1 MSRLRFAVVGD
12 NCVDRFMPP
21 VGQTLIGGNAIN
33 VAVQLALLGHETSY
47 FGAVGMDADGA
58 HVRDLLVRNGVL
70 TDHLRM
76 VAGTTAY
83 TNIELTAAGDRI
95 FAFEDFGV
103 CRDYLPSAEEMSV
116 LATVDHVHLGWITDG
131 GRIRQALGAQNGS
144 VSQDISVNNDK
155 AHLGVSGLGIAFGS
169 AGEDRAGAEAL
180 ARDLL
185 AQGARMA
192 VVTRGGE
199 GSLATDGR
207 TWADAGI
214 APVEVM
220 DTTGAG
226 DSFIAGFLDARLRGH
241 DLKACLERGRDCAA
255 VTCGHI
261 GGFPQ
266 DPAPLS
272 VE

>member
-21 VGQTLIGGNAIN
+21 VGQTLVGGNAIN
-33 VAVQLALLGHETSY
+33 VAVQLALMGHETYY
-47 FGAVGMDADGA
+47 FGAVGLDADGA
-58 HVRDLLVRNGVL
+58 RVRDLLIRNGVF
-70 TDHLRM
+70 TDHLHM
-76 VAGTTAY
+76 KAGTTAY

-103 CRDYLPSAEEMSV
+103 CQDYLPGAEEMSV
-116 LATVDHVHLGWITDG
+116 LATMDHVHLGWIADG
-131 GRIRQALGAQNGS
+131 GQVRQALGAQNVS
-144 VSQDISVNNDK
+144 LSQDISVNNEE
-155 AHLGVSGLGIAFGS
+155 AHLGVSGLSIAFGS

-185 AQGARMA
+185 ARGARMA
-192 VVTRGGE
+192 VVTRGGA
-199 GSLATDGR
+199 GSLATDGLS
-207 TWADAGI
+207 WAAAGI
-214 APVEVM
+214 AAVEVV

-226 DSFIAGFLDARLRGH
+226 DSFIAGFLDARLRGG
-241 DLKACLERGRDCAA
+241 DLKACLDRGRDCAA

-266 DPAPLS
+266 EPAPL
-272 VE
+272 